1 MNKDTKKMLIQFV
14 GTICAIVLVLGGLML
29 LTKEGKVSDGQ
40 KFKEEYEALNNTVR
54 KSDGQTYGTMNIP
67 KDNPIKYTT
76 AKEALEVL
84 DSNSAII
91 YIGAPWCPWCRNAI
105 PVLFDLAEKYE
116 VENIYYIELDDIK
129 SNYEVENGKLKQT
142 SKGTDDYYALLDKL
156 KDRLDDYVITD
167 DDGKKYDTGEKR
179 IFMPYVIAVRD
190 GEVVGDKVGTV
201 TLNSGQNK
209 YDSLTQEQVEQ
220 LTKTYEKLYKLAYE
234 EDEGTCTEG
243 SCE

>member
-1 MNKDTKKMLIQFV
+1 
-14 GTICAIVLVLGGLML
+14 ML

-156 KDRLDDYVITD
+156 KDRLDDYVITITWMLLQHATMD
-167 DDGKKYDTGEKR
+167 
-179 IFMPYVIAVRD
+179 
-190 GEVVGDKVGTV
+190 
-201 TLNSGQNK
+201 
-209 YDSLTQEQVEQ
+209 
-220 LTKTYEKLYKLAYE
+220 
-234 EDEGTCTEG
+234 
-243 SCE
+243 

>member
-29 LTKEGKVSDGQ
+29 LTKEGKISDGQ

-129 SNYEVENGKLKQT
+129 S
-142 SKGTDDYYALLDKL
+142 
-156 KDRLDDYVITD
+156 DR
-167 DDGKKYDTGEKR
+167 KS
-179 IFMPYVIAVRD
+179 
-190 GEVVGDKVGTV
+190 VV
-201 TLNSGQNK
+201 
-209 YDSLTQEQVEQ
+209 
-220 LTKTYEKLYKLAYE
+220 
-234 EDEGTCTEG
+234 
-243 SCE
+243 